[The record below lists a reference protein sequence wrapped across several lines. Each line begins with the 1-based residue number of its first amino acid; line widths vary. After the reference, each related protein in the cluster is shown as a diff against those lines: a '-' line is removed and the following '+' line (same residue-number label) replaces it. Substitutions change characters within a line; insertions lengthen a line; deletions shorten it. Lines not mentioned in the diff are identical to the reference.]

1 MSHNLR
7 NTQAM
12 LSGLEFIFQTYVMRW
27 LRVYQYLISQV
38 LKFLNFSKIFDIKI
52 LSAGHNW
59 SFSGHLLVKNDPL
72 SIASIFRQ
80 NSM

>member
-1 MSHNLR
+1 
-7 NTQAM
+7 M

-38 LKFLNFSKIFDIKI
+38 LKFSIFFFVIFEISDIKI
-52 LSAGHNW
+52 LS
-59 SFSGHLLVKNDPL
+59 SGQIRSHLSHLLVKNDP
-72 SIASIFRQ
+72 SSIFRL